1 MQNLIHS
8 SDITE
13 YAACK
18 ARSLVQ
24 EKGILVLPDN
34 KKGKH
39 LKIKLI
45 WLKHSMKTMN
55 FLNKCLENK
64 IMLMFPSVPTNKS
77 N

>member
-18 ARSLVQ
+18 AGSLVQ

-45 WLKHSMKTMN
+45 WLKYSMKMLN
-55 FLNKCLENK
+55 FLNKWLENK
-64 IMLMFPSVPTNKS
+64 IM
-77 N
+77 